1 MKCQYAISINKDEV
15 KDVLKRDTVVE
26 DAFLKM

>member
-1 MKCQYAISINKDEV
+1 MKCQYAISDNKDEV

-26 DAFLKM
+26 DALLKM